1 MITAYLMGQID
12 RQASSIHPCIN
23 PFTYLFVCISIY
35 RSIYLSID
43 PSIYLSIYLS
53 NLSIYLSIYLPI
65 CIYNIHTIIKIWESD
80 GFWGTYVE
88 TNPNDP
94 WLKTLPSKAFKQVQV
109 IIGAVRPRMIF
120 ESAGG
125 MLRGKNR
132 IFYLRQTGFQSG
144 KLVGDCCHMG
154 QFARHVQG
162 IFGLAF
168 LPSLLQKIDCI

>member
-1 MITAYLMGQID
+1 MHQ
-12 RQASSIHPCIN
+12 
-23 PFTYLFVCISIY
+23 
-35 RSIYLSID
+35 SIYLSICLYIYLSIHL
-43 PSIYLSIYLS
+43 SIYLSIHLSIHLSIYLS

-154 QFARHVQG
+154 
-162 IFGLAF
+162 
-168 LPSLLQKIDCI
+168 